1 MIRCGIEAL
10 ACLFDLILYVAV
22 NNLSAMSGPVFLG

>member
-1 MIRCGIEAL
+1 MVAL

-22 NNLSAMSGPVFLG
+22 NNLSAMSGRAFLG